1 MTATPRKG
9 VASHHPARGARV
21 IKRTALHYSRG
32 EDPSL
37 DRPSHVRAG
46 SALAMLLGRSP
57 EERRLAV
64 VQDDA
69 CFVAIINPKTNAVK
83 DIPFEGV
90 GNLRQFDDSRGNK
103 KSKLDLE
110 AAFGLILPSMG
121 AEKESDELLIA
132 LGSGSS
138 PVRERFVLVESP
150 RSPAQ
155 AKVSV
160 IQVAELYAAMRANTT
175 FSGSE
180 LNIEG
185 AVPIDDDILFFQ
197 RGNGAPSATLGPVDA
212 TARVAR
218 APLLRRLRSASNAD
232 KYEPALENVV
242 VWDLGAPSTARS
254 DGASAAPAHR
264 LTFTDGALTSKG
276 KTAFLACAED
286 SPDATKDGPVSAVA
300 IGVLDDRAGVA
311 ELGLLFDEHGA
322 PLLDKAEGLAFDPD
336 DPKRAFVVTDRDDP
350 TAPCELLELR
360 LGDAW

>member
-1 MTATPRKG
+1 
-9 VASHHPARGARV
+9 
-21 IKRTALHYSRG
+21 
-32 EDPSL
+32 
-37 DRPSHVRAG
+37 
-46 SALAMLLGRSP
+46 MLLGRSP

-110 AAFGLILPSMG
+110 AAFGLVLPSMG
-121 AEKESDELLIA
+121 EKESDELLIA

-232 KYEPALENVV
+232 KYEPTLENVV

-311 ELGLLFDEHGA
+311 ELGLLLDEDGA

-336 DPKRAFVVTDRDDP
+336 DSKRAFVVTDRDDP